1 MSLAYFASF
10 GYCGSGPTRKNAPSR
25 SAGSCPSTSQSNNST
40 SERLTPPPSLPPP
53 PNARGSLGKS
63 TAASAEL
70 VARVPATA
78 RAAPVTA
85 APVRKPRRSRRGPEL
100 PLLESEL
107 IEGALLE
114 TAAGQ
119 FVDE

>member
-10 GYCGSGPTRKNAPSR
+10 GYCGAGPTRKNAPSR

-53 PNARGSLGKS
+53 PNARGSLGKR
-63 TAASAEL
+63 TAAKNGPR
-70 VARVPATA
+70 ARVPATA
-78 RAAPVTA
+78 R
-85 APVRKPRRSRRGPEL
+85 PVRKHRRPRREPEL
-100 PLLESEL
+100 LLLESEL
-107 IEGALLE
+107 IQGALLE

-119 FVDE
+119 FVD